1 MRFLSTD
8 LSPFTPT
15 AFATLYTRMAA
26 RIITLS
32 KTSTTFP
39 SEVSKNVLMVSVWM
53 LVSIPESEH
62 ALVTRWGII
71 YIFTHVSHPVPQFL
85 PGNVLLTAFLFR

>member
-1 MRFLSTD
+1 MRFLSTN
-8 LSPFTPT
+8 LNPLLT

-32 KTSTTFP
+32 KTSATFP
-39 SEVSKNVLMVSVWM
+39 SGASKIVLTVSVWM

-62 ALVTRWGII
+62 ALVTRWGVAHLI
-71 YIFTHVSHPVPQFL
+71 S
-85 PGNVLLTAFLFR
+85 

>member
-8 LSPFTPT
+8 LNPSTLT

-39 SEVSKNVLMVSVWM
+39 SEASKNVLMASVWM

-62 ALVTRWGII
+62 ALVTRWGIAYLI
-71 YIFTHVSHPVPQFL
+71 S
-85 PGNVLLTAFLFR
+85 

>member
-15 AFATLYTRMAA
+15 AFATLDTRMAA

-39 SEVSKNVLMVSVWM
+39 SEVSRSVLMVSVWM
-53 LVSIPESEH
+53 LVSILESGH
-62 ALVTRWGII
+62 ALVTRWGIAYLI
-71 YIFTHVSHPVPQFL
+71 S
-85 PGNVLLTAFLFR
+85 

>member
-1 MRFLSTD
+1 MLASLFALLEASIRCSLY
-8 LSPFTPT
+8 LPILTP
-15 AFATLYTRMAA
+15 LHPQLLQPYTRMAA

-39 SEVSKNVLMVSVWM
+39 SEASKNVFMVSVWM

-62 ALVTRWGII
+62 ALVTRWGIA
-71 YIFTHVSHPVPQFL
+71 Y
-85 PGNVLLTAFLFR
+85 LFS

>member
-8 LSPFTPT
+8 LNPFTPT
-15 AFATLYTRMAA
+15 AFAALYTRMAA

-39 SEVSKNVLMVSVWM
+39 SQASKNVLMVSVWM

-62 ALVTRWGII
+62 ALVTLWGIS
-71 YIFTHVSHPVPQFL
+71 Y
-85 PGNVLLTAFLFR
+85 LTS